1 MDEQRQL
8 PPHAAAIDTSSTF
21 AFACHQELS
30 CFTECCRLLELAL
43 SPYDVLRLRRGT
55 GLTSAQLLERY
66 LIIEQDPDE
75 AFPRL
80 YLSMVD
86 DGRASCVFVTPE
98 GCSVYQ
104 HRPGACRTFPLG
116 RGVGRSGA
124 TISEQFILITEP
136 FCQGF
141 GTDQRHTPQQY
152 LLNQETREYNRYAD
166 RVAHLLQHD
175 ALRGGFKPSRED
187 VSLFL
192 LLLYDLDTLR
202 LRLRQGHFL
211 KAGPAM
217 MKVGEEGN
225 DEELLDAALDL
236 LPRLI
241 FPQQGAPCHQQR
253 RANLPCA

>member
-1 MDEQRQL
+1 MVEKQQL
-8 PPHAAAIDTSSTF
+8 PSHAVAFDSNSTF
-21 AFACHQELS
+21 AFACHQGLS
-30 CFTECCRLLELAL
+30 CFTECCRMLELAL

-66 LIIEQDPDE
+66 LIVEQDPGE

-116 RGVGRSGA
+116 RGVGLCGS
-124 TISEQFILITEP
+124 TLSEQFVLINEP

-141 GTDQRHTPQQY
+141 KADQRHTPHQY
-152 LLNQETREYNRYAD
+152 LLNQELEDYNRYAD

-175 ALRGGFKPSRED
+175 ALHTGFKPSRGD
-187 VSLFL
+187 AALFL
-192 LLLYDLDTLR
+192 LMLYDLDTLR
-202 LRLRQGHFL
+202 LRLRTGHL
-211 KAGPAM
+211 PEAGT
-217 MKVGEEGN
+217 KLTEVGKHGS
-225 DEELLDAALDL
+225 DEELLGAALDL
-236 LPRLI
+236 LQRLI
-241 FPQQGAPCHQQR
+241 LSRREASCHQQG
-253 RANLPCA
+253 RANLR

>member
-1 MDEQRQL
+1 MAETRDL
-8 PPHAAAIDTSSTF
+8 PSHAAAIDGGSTF

-30 CFTECCRLLELAL
+30 CFTECCRMLELAL
-43 SPYDVLRLRRGT
+43 SPYDVLRSRRGT

-66 LIIEQDPDE
+66 LIIEQDPGE

-116 RGVGRSGA
+116 RGVGRCDESL
-124 TISEQFILITEP
+124 SEQFVLIAEP

-141 GTDQRHTPQQY
+141 NTEQHHTPHQY
-152 LLNQETREYNRYAD
+152 LLNQETGEYNRYAD
-166 RVAHLLQHD
+166 RVAHILQHD
-175 ALRGGFKPSRED
+175 AIRAGFKPSRHD
-187 VSLFL
+187 VVLFL

-202 LRLRQGHFL
+202 LRLRQRRFPE
-211 KAGPAM
+211 AGPAM
-217 MKVGEEGN
+217 IDVGEQGS

-241 FPQQGAPCHQQR
+241 FSRRGAPCRQQG
-253 RANLPCA
+253 RATCAER

>member
-1 MDEQRQL
+1 MDEKRQL
-8 PPHAAAIDTSSTF
+8 PSHAVAIDGSSTF
-21 AFACHQELS
+21 SFSCHQGLA
-30 CFTECCRLLELAL
+30 CFTECCRMLELAL

-55 GLTSAQLLERY
+55 GLTSAQLHERY
-66 LIIEQDPDE
+66 LIIEQDPGE

-116 RGVGRSGA
+116 RGVARCGA
-124 TISEQFILITEP
+124 TLSEWFVLITEP

-141 GTDQRHTPQQY
+141 GTEQRHTPHQY
-152 LLNQETREYNRYAD
+152 LQDQEAGDYNRYAD
-166 RVAHLLQHD
+166 LVPLILQHD
-175 ALRGGFKPSRED
+175 AIRGGFQPSQED
-187 VSLFL
+187 VALFL

-202 LRLRQGHFL
+202 LRLQQGRFPQ
-211 KAGPAM
+211 AGPAM
-217 MKVGEEGN
+217 QEVGKQGS
-225 DEELLDAALDL
+225 DEELLNAALDL

-241 FPQQGAPCHQQR
+241 FPHQGAPCHQLEN
-253 RANLPCA
+253 AELP